1 MIMLGDEVAISFD
14 GMRILCR
21 PTLRAATNLNRQFG
35 LTQLTRDVVTG
46 NLTAVRRVISMT
58 ADDLDILGF
67 IDVAPMQ
74 QVMSLCQPAAYALLL
89 AMTAVDEPS
98 NADAS
103 EGEPMSFA
111 DFLEQLFSIGTGWLG
126 WTPETT
132 WEATPAEILAA
143 YRGLIAKLEAIHG
156 VPDDKAKPKKRD
168 SRPLD
173 RQFEDVFAGCKVVH
187 IDKKAA

>member
-1 MIMLGDEVAISFD
+1 M
-14 GMRILCR
+14 
-21 PTLRAATNLNRQFG
+21 
-35 LTQLTRDVVTG
+35 
-46 NLTAVRRVISMT
+46 
-58 ADDLDILGF
+58 
-67 IDVAPMQ
+67 
-74 QVMSLCQPAAYALLL
+74 QPAVYRLLL
-89 AMTAVDEPS
+89 AMTGADEKPG
-98 NADAS
+98 DEDS

-156 VPDDKAKPKKRD
+156 VPDDKPKKKRD

-187 IDKKAA
+187 IDKKAV